1 MYNTFEAG
9 SSEVDKNVVAAAAA
23 GKKGSGSYKLSA
35 KEPKAKVAKKPAVK
49 KPTTQRSLQPRKL
62 PSPRLPNL
70 IFSARVTTPQ
80 RVHILKKM
88 LRV

>member
-23 GKKGSGSYKLSA
+23 GKKGSGSYKLPA

-49 KPTTQRSLQPRKL
+49 KPNNYKEVWQPRKL

-70 IFSARVTTPQ
+70 G
-80 RVHILKKM
+80 
-88 LRV
+88 